1 MQPRREPLLWLQ
13 CLAIGAIPLE
23 LLLIRVLLAGADPGP
38 VPLLERLLLWGV
50 AVLAPAVALW
60 RRPADWGSLL
70 LLRSPVASR
79 SQEQLHY
86 SAMQEELGIKV
97 GLAVVTVVLLPLIWW
112 LDESAGL
119 LQEFSP
125 LQDQSRLVSLLLSAP
140 GLALVVWQAQQLL
153 QALLLLSR
161 GTVAESP
168 EASWDCQRIKTERSS
183 FGLQLLQLQ
192 PLVWP
197 EAMPKTDIGSTPEPA
212 PTAAGTTDTVKDGI
226 TSEKNRSGLSSE
238 ETDTSE
244 QAESAATEVELIDTR
259 SSEAEPETEE
269 SPKNEPEPA
278 TSDSV
283 LLDAAV
289 AIEPEQGGEEQ
300 EGASLDAEVVE
311 GDTVASGEAEQHREQ
326 SEAGG
331 GEEGEPDEAPQST
344 PGGL

>member
-86 SAMQEELGIKV
+86 SAMQGGLGIKV
-97 GLAVVTVVLLPLIWW
+97 GLAVVTVVLLPLLWW

-192 PLVWP
+192 PLMWT

-226 TSEKNRSGLSSE
+226 TAEQDSSE
-238 ETDTSE
+238 EAFTSDQVE
-244 QAESAATEVELIDTR
+244 TAATEVELIDTS
-259 SSEAEPETEE
+259 SSEDEPETE
-269 SPKNEPEPA
+269 SSKSEPEPA
-278 TSDSV
+278 TSDSA

-289 AIEPEQGGEEQ
+289 AIEPEQGGEEH
-300 EGASLDAEVVE
+300 EGSSLDAEVVE

-331 GEEGEPDEAPQST
+331 GEEGEPDET
-344 PGGL
+344 P

>member
-86 SAMQEELGIKV
+86 SAMQGGLGIKV
-97 GLAVVTVVLLPLIWW
+97 GLAVVTVVLLPLLWW

-161 GTVAESP
+161 GTVEETP
-168 EASWDCQRIKTERSS
+168 EASWDCQRINSERSS

-192 PLVWP
+192 PLMWT

-226 TSEKNRSGLSSE
+226 TAEQDSSE
-238 ETDTSE
+238 EAFPSDQVET
-244 QAESAATEVELIDTR
+244 AATEVELIDTS
-259 SSEAEPETEE
+259 SSEAEPETE
-269 SPKNEPEPA
+269 SPKSEPEPA
-278 TSDSV
+278 TSDSA

-289 AIEPEQGGEEQ
+289 AIEPEQGGEEH
-300 EGASLDAEVVE
+300 EGSSLDAEVVE

-331 GEEGEPDEAPQST
+331 GEEGEPDET
-344 PGGL
+344 P

>member
-86 SAMQEELGIKV
+86 SAMQGGLGIKV
-97 GLAVVTVVLLPLIWW
+97 GLAVVTVVLLPLLWW

-161 GTVAESP
+161 GTVDETP
-168 EASWDCQRIKTERSS
+168 EASWDCQRINSERSS

-192 PLVWP
+192 PLMWT

-226 TSEKNRSGLSSE
+226 TAEQDSSE
-238 ETDTSE
+238 EAFTSDQVE
-244 QAESAATEVELIDTR
+244 TAATEVELIDTS
-259 SSEAEPETEE
+259 SSEDEPETE
-269 SPKNEPEPA
+269 SPKSEPEPA
-278 TSDSV
+278 TSDSA

-289 AIEPEQGGEEQ
+289 AIEPEQGGEEH
-300 EGASLDAEVVE
+300 EGSSLDAEVVE

-331 GEEGEPDEAPQST
+331 GEEGEPDET
-344 PGGL
+344 P

>member
-86 SAMQEELGIKV
+86 SAMQGGLGIKV
-97 GLAVVTVVLLPLIWW
+97 GLAVVTVVLLPLLWW

-125 LQDQSRLVSLLLSAP
+125 LRDQSRLVSLLLSAP

-161 GTVAESP
+161 GTVEETP
-168 EASWDCQRIKTERSS
+168 EASWDCQRINSERSS

-192 PLVWP
+192 PLMWT

-226 TSEKNRSGLSSE
+226 TAEQDSSE
-238 ETDTSE
+238 EAFTSDQVE
-244 QAESAATEVELIDTR
+244 TAATEVELIDTS
-259 SSEAEPETEE
+259 SSEAEPETE
-269 SPKNEPEPA
+269 SPKSEPKKPA
-278 TSDSV
+278 TSDSA

-289 AIEPEQGGEEQ
+289 AIEPEQGGEEH
-300 EGASLDAEVVE
+300 EGSSLDAEVVE

>member
-86 SAMQEELGIKV
+86 SAMQGGLGIKV
-97 GLAVVTVVLLPLIWW
+97 GLAVVTVVLLPLLWW

-161 GTVAESP
+161 GTVEETP
-168 EASWDCQRIKTERSS
+168 EASWDCQRINSERSS

-192 PLVWP
+192 PLMWT

-226 TSEKNRSGLSSE
+226 TAEQDSSDLSSE
-238 ETDTSE
+238 EAFTSDQVE
-244 QAESAATEVELIDTR
+244 TAATEVELIDTS
-259 SSEAEPETEE
+259 SSEDEPETE
-269 SPKNEPEPA
+269 SPKSEPEPA
-278 TSDSV
+278 TSDSA

-289 AIEPEQGGEEQ
+289 AIEPEQGGEEH
-300 EGASLDAEVVE
+300 EGSSLDAEVVE

-331 GEEGEPDEAPQST
+331 GEEGEPDETPKSS

>member
-86 SAMQEELGIKV
+86 SAMQGGLGIKV
-97 GLAVVTVVLLPLIWW
+97 GVAVVTVVLLPLLLW

-161 GTVAESP
+161 GTVEETP
-168 EASWDCQRIKTERSS
+168 EASWDCQRINSERSS

-192 PLVWP
+192 PLMWT

-226 TSEKNRSGLSSE
+226 TAEQDSSE
-238 ETDTSE
+238 EAFTSDQVE
-244 QAESAATEVELIDTR
+244 TAATEVELIDTS
-259 SSEAEPETEE
+259 SSEDEPETE
-269 SPKNEPEPA
+269 SPKSEPEPA
-278 TSDSV
+278 TSDSA

-289 AIEPEQGGEEQ
+289 AIEPEQGGEEH
-300 EGASLDAEVVE
+300 EGSSLDAEVVE

-331 GEEGEPDEAPQST
+331 GEESEPDET
-344 PGGL
+344 P

>member
-86 SAMQEELGIKV
+86 SAMQGGLGIKV
-97 GLAVVTVVLLPLIWW
+97 GLAVVTVVLLPLLWW

-161 GTVAESP
+161 GTVEETP
-168 EASWDCQRIKTERSS
+168 EASWDCQRINSERSS

-192 PLVWP
+192 PLMWT

-226 TSEKNRSGLSSE
+226 TAEQDSSE
-238 ETDTSE
+238 EAFTSDQVE
-244 QAESAATEVELIDTR
+244 TAATEVELIDTS
-259 SSEAEPETEE
+259 SSEDEPETE
-269 SPKNEPEPA
+269 SPKSEPEPA
-278 TSDSV
+278 TSDSA

-289 AIEPEQGGEEQ
+289 AIEPEQGGEEH
-300 EGASLDAEVVE
+300 EGSSLDAEVVE

-331 GEEGEPDEAPQST
+331 GEESEPDET
-344 PGGL
+344 P

>member
-86 SAMQEELGIKV
+86 SAMQGGLGIKV
-97 GLAVVTVVLLPLIWW
+97 GLAVVTVVLLPLLWW

-161 GTVAESP
+161 GTVEETP
-168 EASWDCQRIKTERSS
+168 EASWDFQRINSERSS

-192 PLVWP
+192 PLMWT

-212 PTAAGTTDTVKDGI
+212 PTSAGTTDTVKDGI
-226 TSEKNRSGLSSE
+226 TAEQDSSE
-238 ETDTSE
+238 EAFTSDQVE
-244 QAESAATEVELIDTR
+244 TAATEVELIDTS
-259 SSEAEPETEE
+259 SSEDEPETE
-269 SPKNEPEPA
+269 SPKSEPEPA
-278 TSDSV
+278 TSDSA

-289 AIEPEQGGEEQ
+289 AIEPEQGGEEH
-300 EGASLDAEVVE
+300 EGSSLDAEVVE

-331 GEEGEPDEAPQST
+331 GEESEPDET
-344 PGGL
+344 P

>member
-86 SAMQEELGIKV
+86 SAMQGGLGIKV
-97 GLAVVTVVLLPLIWW
+97 GLAVVTVVLLPLLWW

-125 LQDQSRLVSLLLSAP
+125 LHDQSRLVSLLLSAP

-161 GTVAESP
+161 GTVDETP
-168 EASWDCQRIKTERSS
+168 EASWDCQRINSERSS

-192 PLVWP
+192 PLMWT

-226 TSEKNRSGLSSE
+226 TAEQDSSE
-238 ETDTSE
+238 EAFTSDQVE
-244 QAESAATEVELIDTR
+244 TAATEVELIDTS
-259 SSEAEPETEE
+259 SSEVEPETG
-269 SPKNEPEPA
+269 SPKSEPEPA
-278 TSDSV
+278 TSDSA

-289 AIEPEQGGEEQ
+289 AIEPEQGGEEH
-300 EGASLDAEVVE
+300 EGSSLDAEVVE

-331 GEEGEPDEAPQST
+331 GEESEPDET
-344 PGGL
+344 P

>member
-86 SAMQEELGIKV
+86 SAMQGGLGIKV
-97 GLAVVTVVLLPLIWW
+97 GLAVVTVVLLPLLWW

-161 GTVAESP
+161 GTVEETP
-168 EASWDCQRIKTERSS
+168 EASWDCQRINSERSS

-192 PLVWP
+192 PLMWT

-226 TSEKNRSGLSSE
+226 TAEQDSSE
-238 ETDTSE
+238 EAFTSDQVE
-244 QAESAATEVELIDTR
+244 TAATEVELIDTS
-259 SSEAEPETEE
+259 SSEAEPENE
-269 SPKNEPEPA
+269 SPKSEPEPA
-278 TSDSV
+278 TSDSA

-289 AIEPEQGGEEQ
+289 AIEPEQGGEEH
-300 EGASLDAEVVE
+300 EGSSLDAEVVE

-331 GEEGEPDEAPQST
+331 GEEGEPDET
-344 PGGL
+344 P

>member
-86 SAMQEELGIKV
+86 SAMQGGLGIKV
-97 GLAVVTVVLLPLIWW
+97 GLAVVTVVLLPLLWW

-161 GTVAESP
+161 GTVDETP
-168 EASWDCQRIKTERSS
+168 EASWDCQRINSERSS

-192 PLVWP
+192 PLMWP

-226 TSEKNRSGLSSE
+226 TAEQDSSE
-238 ETDTSE
+238 EAFTSDQVE
-244 QAESAATEVELIDTR
+244 TATTEVELIDTS
-259 SSEAEPETEE
+259 SSEVEPETID
-269 SPKNEPEPA
+269 SPKSEPEPA
-278 TSDSV
+278 TSDSA

-289 AIEPEQGGEEQ
+289 AIEPEQGGEEH
-300 EGASLDAEVVE
+300 EGSSLDAEVVE

-331 GEEGEPDEAPQST
+331 GEESEPDET
-344 PGGL
+344 P

>member
-86 SAMQEELGIKV
+86 SAMQGGLGIKV
-97 GLAVVTVVLLPLIWW
+97 GLAVVTVVLLPLLWW

-161 GTVAESP
+161 GTVDVTP
-168 EASWDCQRIKTERSS
+168 EASWDCQRINSERSS

-192 PLVWP
+192 PLMWT
-197 EAMPKTDIGSTPEPA
+197 EAMPKTDIGSTPQPA

-226 TSEKNRSGLSSE
+226 TAEQDSSE
-238 ETDTSE
+238 EAFTSDQVE
-244 QAESAATEVELIDTR
+244 TAATEVELIDTS
-259 SSEAEPETEE
+259 SSEAEPETE
-269 SPKNEPEPA
+269 SPKSEPEPA
-278 TSDSV
+278 TSDSA

-289 AIEPEQGGEEQ
+289 AIEPEQGGEEH
-300 EGASLDAEVVE
+300 EGSSLDAEVVE

>member
-86 SAMQEELGIKV
+86 SAMQGGLGIKV
-97 GLAVVTVVLLPLIWW
+97 GLAVVTVVLLPLLWW

-161 GTVAESP
+161 GTVEETP
-168 EASWDCQRIKTERSS
+168 EASWDCQRINSERSS

-192 PLVWP
+192 PLMWT

-212 PTAAGTTDTVKDGI
+212 PTAAGTTDTVKAGI
-226 TSEKNRSGLSSE
+226 TAEQDSSE
-238 ETDTSE
+238 EAFTSDQVE
-244 QAESAATEVELIDTR
+244 TAATEVELIDTS
-259 SSEAEPETEE
+259 SSEVEPETEE
-269 SPKNEPEPA
+269 SPKSEPEPA
-278 TSDSV
+278 TSDSA

-289 AIEPEQGGEEQ
+289 AIEPEQGGEEH
-300 EGASLDAEVVE
+300 EGSSLDAEVVE

-331 GEEGEPDEAPQST
+331 GEESEPDET
-344 PGGL
+344 P

>member
-86 SAMQEELGIKV
+86 SAMQGGLGIKV
-97 GLAVVTVVLLPLIWW
+97 GLAVVTVVLLPLLWW

-161 GTVAESP
+161 GTVDETP
-168 EASWDCQRIKTERSS
+168 EASWDCQRINSERSS

-192 PLVWP
+192 PLMWT

-226 TSEKNRSGLSSE
+226 TAEQDSSE
-238 ETDTSE
+238 EAFTSDRVE
-244 QAESAATEVELIDTR
+244 TAATEVELIDTS
-259 SSEAEPETEE
+259 SSEVEPETEE
-269 SPKNEPEPA
+269 SPKSEPEPA
-278 TSDSV
+278 TSDSA

-289 AIEPEQGGEEQ
+289 AIEPEQGGEEH
-300 EGASLDAEVVE
+300 EGSSLDAEVVE

>member
-38 VPLLERLLLWGV
+38 VPPLERLLLWGV

-86 SAMQEELGIKV
+86 SAMQGGLGIKV
-97 GLAVVTVVLLPLIWW
+97 GLAVVTVVLLPLLWW

-161 GTVAESP
+161 GTVEETP
-168 EASWDCQRIKTERSS
+168 EASWDCQRINSERSS

-192 PLVWP
+192 PLMWT

-226 TSEKNRSGLSSE
+226 TAEQDSSE
-238 ETDTSE
+238 EAFTGDQVET
-244 QAESAATEVELIDTR
+244 AATEVELIDTS
-259 SSEAEPETEE
+259 SSEAEPETE
-269 SPKNEPEPA
+269 SPKSEPEPA
-278 TSDSV
+278 NSDSA

-289 AIEPEQGGEEQ
+289 AIEPEQGGEEH
-300 EGASLDAEVVE
+300 EGSSLDAEVVE

>member
-161 GTVAESP
+161 GTVEETP
-168 EASWDCQRIKTERSS
+168 EASWDCQRINSERSS

-192 PLVWP
+192 PLMWP

-226 TSEKNRSGLSSE
+226 TAEQDSSE
-238 ETDTSE
+238 EAFTSDQVE
-244 QAESAATEVELIDTR
+244 TAATEVELIDTS
-259 SSEAEPETEE
+259 SSEDEPETE
-269 SPKNEPEPA
+269 SPKSEPEQPA
-278 TSDSV
+278 TTDSA

-289 AIEPEQGGEEQ
+289 AIEPEQGGEEH
-300 EGASLDAEVVE
+300 EGSSLDAEVVE

-331 GEEGEPDEAPQST
+331 GEEGEPDET
-344 PGGL
+344 P

>member
-79 SQEQLHY
+79 SQEQLQY
-86 SAMQEELGIKV
+86 SAMQGGLGIKV
-97 GLAVVTVVLLPLIWW
+97 GLAVVTVVLLPLLWW

-161 GTVAESP
+161 GTVEETP
-168 EASWDCQRIKTERSS
+168 EASWDCQRINSERSS

-192 PLVWP
+192 PLMWT
-197 EAMPKTDIGSTPEPA
+197 EEMPKTDIGSTPEPA

-226 TSEKNRSGLSSE
+226 TAEQDSSE
-238 ETDTSE
+238 EAFTSDQVE
-244 QAESAATEVELIDTR
+244 TAATEVELIDTS
-259 SSEAEPETEE
+259 SSEVEPETE
-269 SPKNEPEPA
+269 SPKSEPEPA
-278 TSDSV
+278 TSDSA

-289 AIEPEQGGEEQ
+289 AIEPEQGGEEH
-300 EGASLDAEVVE
+300 EGSSLDAEVVE

-331 GEEGEPDEAPQST
+331 GEEGEPDET
-344 PGGL
+344 P

>member
-161 GTVAESP
+161 GTVKETP
-168 EASWDCQRIKTERSS
+168 EASWDCQRINSERSS

-192 PLVWP
+192 PLMWP
-197 EAMPKTDIGSTPEPA
+197 EEMPKTDIGLTPEPA

-226 TSEKNRSGLSSE
+226 TAEQDSSE
-238 ETDTSE
+238 EAFTSDQVE
-244 QAESAATEVELIDTR
+244 TAATEVELIDTS
-259 SSEAEPETEE
+259 SSEAEPETE
-269 SPKNEPEPA
+269 SPKSKPEPA
-278 TSDSV
+278 TSDSA

-289 AIEPEQGGEEQ
+289 AIEPEQGGEEH
-300 EGASLDAEVVE
+300 EGSSLDAEVVE

-331 GEEGEPDEAPQST
+331 GEESEPDET
-344 PGGL
+344 P

>member
-86 SAMQEELGIKV
+86 SAMQGGLGIKV
-97 GLAVVTVVLLPLIWW
+97 GLAVVTVVLLPLLWW

-161 GTVAESP
+161 GTVDETP
-168 EASWDCQRIKTERSS
+168 EASWDCQRINSERSS

-192 PLVWP
+192 PLMWP

-212 PTAAGTTDTVKDGI
+212 PTAAGTTDNVEDGI
-226 TSEKNRSGLSSE
+226 TAEQDSSDLNSE
-238 ETDTSE
+238 EAFTSDQVE
-244 QAESAATEVELIDTR
+244 TAATEVELIDTS
-259 SSEAEPETEE
+259 SSEDELETE
-269 SPKNEPEPA
+269 SPKSEPEPA
-278 TSDSV
+278 TSDSA

-289 AIEPEQGGEEQ
+289 AIEPEQGGEEH
-300 EGASLDAEVVE
+300 EGSSLDAEVIE

>member
-86 SAMQEELGIKV
+86 SAMQGGLGIKV
-97 GLAVVTVVLLPLIWW
+97 GLAVVTVVLLPLLWW

-161 GTVAESP
+161 GTVEETP
-168 EASWDCQRIKTERSS
+168 EASWDCQRINSERSS

-192 PLVWP
+192 PLMWT
-197 EAMPKTDIGSTPEPA
+197 EAMPKRDIGSTPEPA

-226 TSEKNRSGLSSE
+226 TAEQDSSE
-238 ETDTSE
+238 EAFTSDQVE
-244 QAESAATEVELIDTR
+244 TAATEVELIDTS
-259 SSEAEPETEE
+259 SSEAEPETE
-269 SPKNEPEPA
+269 SPKSEPEPA
-278 TSDSV
+278 TSDSA

-289 AIEPEQGGEEQ
+289 AIEPEQGGEEH
-300 EGASLDAEVVE
+300 EGSSLDAEVVE

-331 GEEGEPDEAPQST
+331 GEESEPDET
-344 PGGL
+344 P

>member
-86 SAMQEELGIKV
+86 SAMQGGLGIKV
-97 GLAVVTVVLLPLIWW
+97 VLAVVTVVLLPLLWW

-161 GTVAESP
+161 GTVEETP
-168 EASWDCQRIKTERSS
+168 EASWDCQRINSERSS

-192 PLVWP
+192 PLMWT

-212 PTAAGTTDTVKDGI
+212 PTAAGTA
-226 TSEKNRSGLSSE
+226 R
-238 ETDTSE
+238 
-244 QAESAATEVELIDTR
+244 R
-259 SSEAEPETEE
+259 
-269 SPKNEPEPA
+269 
-278 TSDSV
+278 
-283 LLDAAV
+283 
-289 AIEPEQGGEEQ
+289 
-300 EGASLDAEVVE
+300 
-311 GDTVASGEAEQHREQ
+311 HRR
-326 SEAGG
+326 
-331 GEEGEPDEAPQST
+331 
-344 PGGL
+344 

>member
-1 MQPRREPLLWLQ
+1 MASVPRHRRNSAGVAADQ
-13 CLAIGAIPLE
+13 GA
-23 LLLIRVLLAGADPGP
+23 AGGGGSRTSPSAGTIT
-38 VPLLERLLLWGV
+38 LWGV

-70 LLRSPVASR
+70 LLRSPVACR

-86 SAMQEELGIKV
+86 SAMQGGLGIKV
-97 GLAVVTVVLLPLIWW
+97 GLAVVTVVLLPLLWW

-161 GTVAESP
+161 GTVEETP
-168 EASWDCQRIKTERSS
+168 EASWDCQRINSERSS

-192 PLVWP
+192 PLMWT

-226 TSEKNRSGLSSE
+226 TAEKDSSDLSSE
-238 ETDTSE
+238 EAFTSDQVE
-244 QAESAATEVELIDTR
+244 TAATEVELIDTS
-259 SSEAEPETEE
+259 SSEAEPETE
-269 SPKNEPEPA
+269 SPKSEPEPA
-278 TSDSV
+278 TSDSA

-289 AIEPEQGGEEQ
+289 AIEPEQGGEEH
-300 EGASLDAEVVE
+300 EGSSLDAEVVE
-311 GDTVASGEAEQHREQ
+311 GDTVASGEADQHREH

-331 GEEGEPDEAPQST
+331 GEESEPDET
-344 PGGL
+344 P

>member
-86 SAMQEELGIKV
+86 SAMQGGLGIKV
-97 GLAVVTVVLLPLIWW
+97 GLAVVTVVLLPLLWW

-161 GTVAESP
+161 GTVEETP
-168 EASWDCQRIKTERSS
+168 EASWDCQRINSERSS

-192 PLVWP
+192 PLMWT

-226 TSEKNRSGLSSE
+226 TAEQDSSE
-238 ETDTSE
+238 EAFTSDQVE
-244 QAESAATEVELIDTR
+244 TAATEVELIDTS
-259 SSEAEPETEE
+259 SSEVEPETEE
-269 SPKNEPEPA
+269 SPKSEPEPA
-278 TSDSV
+278 TSDST

-289 AIEPEQGGEEQ
+289 AIEPEQGGEEH
-300 EGASLDAEVVE
+300 EGSSLDAEVVE

-331 GEEGEPDEAPQST
+331 GEEGDPDEAP
-344 PGGL
+344 

>member
-86 SAMQEELGIKV
+86 SAMQGGLGIKV
-97 GLAVVTVVLLPLIWW
+97 GLAVVTVVLLPLLWW

-119 LQEFSP
+119 LHEFSP

-161 GTVAESP
+161 GTVEETP
-168 EASWDCQRIKTERSS
+168 EASWDCQRINSERSS

-192 PLVWP
+192 PLMWP

-226 TSEKNRSGLSSE
+226 TAEQDSSE
-238 ETDTSE
+238 EAFTSDQVE
-244 QAESAATEVELIDTR
+244 TAATEVELIDTS
-259 SSEAEPETEE
+259 SSEVEPETE
-269 SPKNEPEPA
+269 SPKSEPEPA
-278 TSDSV
+278 TSDSA

-289 AIEPEQGGEEQ
+289 AIEPEQGGEEH
-300 EGASLDAEVVE
+300 EGSSLDAEVVE

-331 GEEGEPDEAPQST
+331 GEEGEPDET
-344 PGGL
+344 P

>member
-86 SAMQEELGIKV
+86 SAMQGGLGIKV
-97 GLAVVTVVLLPLIWW
+97 GLAVVTVVLLPLLWW

-161 GTVAESP
+161 GTVEETP
-168 EASWDCQRIKTERSS
+168 EASWDCQRINSERSS

-192 PLVWP
+192 PLMWT

-226 TSEKNRSGLSSE
+226 TAEQDSSE
-238 ETDTSE
+238 EAFTSDQVE
-244 QAESAATEVELIDTR
+244 TAATEVELIDTS
-259 SSEAEPETEE
+259 SSEDEPETEL
-269 SPKNEPEPA
+269 PKCEPEPA
-278 TSDSV
+278 TSDSA

-289 AIEPEQGGEEQ
+289 AIEPEQGGEEH
-300 EGASLDAEVVE
+300 EGSSLDAEVVE

-331 GEEGEPDEAPQST
+331 GEESEPDET
-344 PGGL
+344 P

>member
-70 LLRSPVASR
+70 LLRSPIASR
-79 SQEQLHY
+79 SKEQLHY
-86 SAMQEELGIKV
+86 SGMQGGLGIKV
-97 GLAVVTVVLLPLIWW
+97 GLAVVTVVLLPLLWW

-161 GTVAESP
+161 GTVEETP
-168 EASWDCQRIKTERSS
+168 EASWDCQRINSERSS

-192 PLVWP
+192 PLMWT

-226 TSEKNRSGLSSE
+226 TAEQDSSE
-238 ETDTSE
+238 EAFTSDQVE
-244 QAESAATEVELIDTR
+244 TAATEVELIDTS
-259 SSEAEPETEE
+259 SSEDEPETE
-269 SPKNEPEPA
+269 SPKSEPEPA
-278 TSDSV
+278 TSDSA

-289 AIEPEQGGEEQ
+289 AIEPEQGGEEH
-300 EGASLDAEVVE
+300 EGSSLDAEVVE

-331 GEEGEPDEAPQST
+331 GEESEPDET
-344 PGGL
+344 P

>member
-86 SAMQEELGIKV
+86 SAMQGGLGIKV
-97 GLAVVTVVLLPLIWW
+97 GLAVVTVVLLPLLWW

-119 LQEFSP
+119 LQEFSL

-161 GTVAESP
+161 GTVDETP
-168 EASWDCQRIKTERSS
+168 EASWDCQRIKSERSS

-192 PLVWP
+192 PLMWT

-212 PTAAGTTDTVKDGI
+212 PTATGTTDTVKDGI
-226 TSEKNRSGLSSE
+226 TAEQDSSE
-238 ETDTSE
+238 EAFTSDQVE
-244 QAESAATEVELIDTR
+244 TAATEVELIDT
-259 SSEAEPETEE
+259 SSCEAEPETE
-269 SPKNEPEPA
+269 SPKSEPEPA
-278 TSDSV
+278 TSDSS

-289 AIEPEQGGEEQ
+289 AIEPEQGGEEH
-300 EGASLDAEVVE
+300 EGSSLDAEVVE

-331 GEEGEPDEAPQST
+331 GEEGEPDET
-344 PGGL
+344 P

>member
-86 SAMQEELGIKV
+86 SAMQGGLGIKV
-97 GLAVVTVVLLPLIWW
+97 GLAVVTVVLLPLLWW

-161 GTVAESP
+161 GTVEETP
-168 EASWDCQRIKTERSS
+168 EASWDCQRINSERSS

-192 PLVWP
+192 PLMWT

-226 TSEKNRSGLSSE
+226 TAEQDSSE
-238 ETDTSE
+238 EAFTSDQVE
-244 QAESAATEVELIDTR
+244 TAATEVELIDTS
-259 SSEAEPETEE
+259 SSEVEPETEE
-269 SPKNEPEPA
+269 SPKSEPEPA
-278 TSDSV
+278 TSDST

-289 AIEPEQGGEEQ
+289 AIEPEQGGEEH
-300 EGASLDAEVVE
+300 EGSSLDAEVVE